1 MARIELDNVQIVL
14 GEGDRRFE
22 VRDIDLDIADG
33 EFVVFVGA
41 SGSGKSTVLR
51 AIAGLQ
57 PNTGGEIRIDGR
69 RVDQLPPGARG
80 VAMVFQSY
88 ALYPNMTVAG
98 NLGFALKLARTP
110 KSEIASRVRETAE
123 MLQIGQLLDRRPH
136 ELSGG
141 QRQRVAI
148 GRCII
153 RNPGAFLFDEPLS
166 NLDAAL
172 RNQMRIDLLRL
183 HRELGATSLYVTH
196 DQVEAMTLGDRIVLL
211 HHGRIVQ
218 VGSPTE
224 LFEQPRS
231 RFVAEFVGS
240 PKINVIPVDRIES
253 GVVLRSG
260 GALVGGSPA
269 GTPSHVGVRPRHLTL
284 VDADEAHLHGAVL
297 LVERLGDESLLH
309 VDVDGAD
316 DPIVVSTIGAAPDA
330 GTIVHVALP
339 QDRLLFFGED
349 GETL

>member
-1 MARIELDNVQIVL
+1 MARIELEDVQIVL

-22 VRDIDLDIADG
+22 VHDIDLDVADG

-51 AIAGLQ
+51 AIAGLT
-57 PNTGGEIRIDGR
+57 PIASGAIRIDGR
-69 RVDQLPPGARG
+69 RVDDVAPGERG

-98 NLGFALKLARTP
+98 NLGFALKLARTA
-110 KSEIASRVRETAE
+110 KAETARRVQE
-123 MLQIGQLLDRRPH
+123 TADLLQIGHLLDRRPH

-183 HRELGATSLYVTH
+183 HRDLGATSLYVTH
-196 DQVEAMTLGDRIVLL
+196 DQVEAMTLADRIVLL
-211 HHGRIVQ
+211 DRGRIVQ

-224 LFEQPRS
+224 LFESPRT

-240 PKINVIPVDRIES
+240 PRINVLPGRFAPKAPQT
-253 GVVLRSG
+253 
-260 GALVGGSPA
+260 AL
-269 GTPSHVGVRPRHLTL
+269 HVGVRPRHLRI
-284 VDADEAHLHGAVL
+284 VEARGDLQGRVVL
-297 LVERLGDESLLH
+297 IERLGDESLLH
-309 VDVDGAD
+309 VDVEGAES
-316 DPIVVSTIGAAPDA
+316 PVVASTIAAPPEA
-330 GTIVHVALP
+330 GATVHLALP
-339 QDRLLFFGED
+339 EDRLLYFGED
-349 GETL
+349 GATLEREET